1 MKKHELQSLS
11 QSFFVTK
18 NSMGEGGVLQHRYR
32 TGIALCNPLR
42 NQCVS
47 AQLEKI
53 NKSYACAKSYK
64 FKICCCN
71 NKLVIAC
78 NKVSEIQ
85 NLYHLDSKKI
95 ILSTRI
101 LNQSSRQWIGG
112 TCE

>member
-11 QSFFVTK
+11 RSFFVTK

-47 AQLEKI
+47 AQLEKLIKVMHVLKVISLKFVAAII
-53 NKSYACAKSYK
+53 NSQLRVTKFPR
-64 FKICCCN
+64 FKIFIIWTLK
-71 NKLVIAC
+71 KLYF
-78 NKVSEIQ
+78 Q
-85 NLYHLDSKKI
+85 HLF
-95 ILSTRI
+95 